1 MPGFRKLSQAEA
13 DQFALILLSGA
24 PLSDAVGYFLPLD
37 SPEEIIALVIQDWPQ
52 QSEVVEALKR
62 YSGGEDWHR
71 LTDEQRLEV
80 AIKKHYNEMAYF
92 LWTNNY
98 AESSG
103 NEKLKADTC
112 RQAIETKLAGM
123 AGQDSPLS
131 RFYHDMLAKYEHAG
145 QVS

>member
-24 PLSDAVGYFLPLD
+24 PLTDAVGYFLPLD

-98 AESSG
+98 AESAG

>member
-1 MPGFRKLSQAEA
+1 MRKLSPAEA
-13 DQFALILLSGA
+13 EQFALILLSGA
-24 PLSDAVGYFLPLD
+24 PLSDALSYFLPVG
-37 SPEEIIALVIQDWPQ
+37 SPPEFMESAAADWPNQ
-52 QSEVVEALKR
+52 TEVVDALKKF
-62 YSGGEDWHR
+62 SGGEDWHR
-71 LTDEQRLEV
+71 LSDEQRLEI

-92 LWTNNY
+92 LWTTNY
-98 AESSG
+98 SESTG

-112 RQAIETKLAGM
+112 RTAIETKLAGL